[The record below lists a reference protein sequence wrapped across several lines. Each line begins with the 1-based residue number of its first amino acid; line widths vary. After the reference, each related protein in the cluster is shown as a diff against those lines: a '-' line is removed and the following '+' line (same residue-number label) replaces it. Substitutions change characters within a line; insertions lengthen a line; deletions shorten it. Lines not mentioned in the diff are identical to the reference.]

1 MTKNYA
7 QLSAD
12 DFQEGQLLLID
23 KPLEWTSFDA
33 VKKIRY
39 SIRKKFNL
47 KKIKVGH
54 AGTLDPLAT
63 GLLIICTG
71 RFTKKITELTLEDKT
86 YSGAFT
92 IGATTAS
99 YDLESPVENQV
110 ATDHITQQDIEEA
123 VNALSGVQQQVPP
136 IFSAKKVD
144 GKRAYESARKGDD
157 IVLKA
162 NTIEIKQFDVDC
174 SELPVVRFSI
184 VCSKGTYI
192 RSIARD
198 LGEKLNTGAYLSELR
213 RDAIGNYKVDDA
225 IDPLVFQE
233 ILEGEKG

>member
-1 MTKNYA
+1 LNKNYA
-7 QLSAD
+7 QLSVD
-12 DFQEGQLLLID
+12 DFLEGQLLLID
-23 KPLEWTSFDA
+23 KPLRWTSFDA
-33 VKKIRY
+33 VNKIRY

-71 RFTKKITELTLEDKT
+71 RFTKKITELTLEEKT
-86 YSGAFT
+86 YSGTFT

-110 ATDHITQQDIEEA
+110 STDHITAQDVENA
-123 VNALSGVQQQVPP
+123 VSQLSGTQLQVPP

-144 GKRAYESARKGDD
+144 GKRAYESARKGEE
-157 IVLKA
+157 ITLSA
-162 NTIEIKQFDVDC
+162 NTVEIKKFEVDC
-174 SELPVVRFSI
+174 SQLPVVRFLI

-198 LGEKLNTGAYLSELR
+198 LGEKLKTGAYLSELR
-213 RDAIGNYKVDDA
+213 RDAIGKFKVVDA
-225 IDPLVFQE
+225 IDPLVFQK
-233 ILEGEKG
+233 ILEQEKG